1 MPAEAEAEP
10 MEIDEQLFPVRPVP
24 SWAQQIMAY
33 LAEGK
38 LPEDEAEARRI
49 VGRSKG
55 YTIINGEVYHRSA
68 TTVLQRCVEPEE
80 GLEILREIHQ
90 GECGHHASSKALVA
104 KAFRHG
110 LYWPTAK
117 SRCRTTGAEVPRVPA
132 LCKADS
138 YSSVGTEDNPNKLP
152 LLVFMVE
159 STTGQMEPRTGKTVI
174 ALWSVHW
181 RFGLKGRLILD
192 LIRRRL

>member
-1 MPAEAEAEP
+1 MG
-10 MEIDEQLFPVRPVP
+10 
-24 SWAQQIMAY
+24 Y

-55 YTIINGEVYHRSA
+55 YTIINGEVYHRTA
-68 TTVLQRCVEPEE
+68 TTVFQRCVEAEE

-90 GECGHHASSKALVA
+90 GECGHHASSKALVT

-117 SRCRTTGAEVPRVPA
+117 ADAEPLVLKCRGCQHYAKQIHTPA
-132 LCKADS
+132 SELKTIPITWPFAVWCLDM
-138 YSSVGTEDNPNKLP
+138 VGPFRP
-152 LLVFMVE
+152 
-159 STTGQMEPRTGKTVI
+159 
-174 ALWSVHW
+174 A
-181 RFGLKGRLILD
+181 
-192 LIRRRL
+192 